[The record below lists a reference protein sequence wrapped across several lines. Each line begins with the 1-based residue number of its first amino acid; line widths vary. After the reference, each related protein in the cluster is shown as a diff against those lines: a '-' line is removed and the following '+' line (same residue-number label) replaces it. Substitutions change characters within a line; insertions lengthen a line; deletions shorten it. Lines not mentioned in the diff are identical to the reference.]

1 MALSHVSTHKSADH
15 SGRPRQAL
23 VFAIITLAVAF
34 MIIGNITAAGPAV
47 YRSHSLVAQ
56 AR

>member
-15 SGRPRQAL
+15 SGRPRQAF

>member
-1 MALSHVSTHKSADH
+1 MALSHVSTHKGAEH
-15 SGRPRQAL
+15 SGRPRQAF
-23 VFAIITLAVAF
+23 VFAIIALAVAF

-47 YRSHSLVAQ
+47 YRSHSLIAQ